1 MLVELTESKSA
12 VETVDLKAVLKADL
26 MAVKSVDLK
35 AG

>member
-1 MLVELTESKSA
+1 MLVELTESTSA

-26 MAVKSVDLK
+26 TAVKSVGLK